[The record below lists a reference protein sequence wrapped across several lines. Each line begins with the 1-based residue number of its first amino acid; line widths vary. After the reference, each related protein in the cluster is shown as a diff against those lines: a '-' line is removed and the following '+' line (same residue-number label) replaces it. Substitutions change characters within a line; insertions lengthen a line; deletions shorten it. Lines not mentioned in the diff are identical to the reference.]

1 MYYVKPLTAGDVH
14 YVASIMS
21 EISNI
26 TALHSTYHSL
36 AEWKCIF
43 DENACDA
50 DEENYLICA
59 DHDVCAWLKLN
70 GLQNE
75 DVAWISMLVVADKY
89 KHQGVGKFAVEYA
102 FEYLHSKGFN
112 QIGVQTTEDNNAAK
126 NLYEKCGFSIVEP
139 KKFKTE
145 DGTNTNSHVMLK
157 TLEQTKYSL
166 VIPNATHE
174 EAYIQMMDKW
184 ESIEKKIQ
192 PELLRRYSKSLGA
205 NVSYSKWLE
214 WCKDDRTTGSM
225 LSTGVPCTLYF
236 FVDDTSE
243 ILGAIE
249 INQKNTYRGHLHA
262 GIVPWHRSKGLG
274 TKMLKSSLEICR
286 NVGMTSVDIVLYK
299 SNKSAIKTI
308 LKNGG
313 VLKDEFFEDKKWSQR
328 YVVIIK

>member
-1 MYYVKPLTAGDVH
+1 MYYVKPLTADDVH

-21 EISNI
+21 ETRNI

-36 AEWKCIF
+36 SEWKYIF

-50 DEENYLICA
+50 DEENFLICS
-59 DHDVCAWLKLN
+59 DNDVCAWLKLN
-70 GLQNE
+70 GLLNA
-75 DVAWISMLVVADKY
+75 DTAWISMLVVSDKY

-112 QIGVQTTEDNNAAK
+112 QIGIQTTKDNVAAI
-126 NLYEKCGFSIVEP
+126 NLYKKYGFNIVEL

-145 DGTNTNSHVMLK
+145 YGTKTKAYVMMK
-157 TLEQTKYSL
+157 TLEPKKYSL
-166 VIPNATHE
+166 VIPDETYE
-174 EAYIQMMDKW
+174 EAYVQMMVKW
-184 ESIEKKIQ
+184 ESVEDNIQ

-214 WCKDDRTTGSM
+214 LCEDDRTTGSM

-249 INQKNTYRGHLHA
+249 INQKNTHRGHLHA
-262 GIVPWHRSKGLG
+262 GIVPWHRGKGLG
-274 TKMLKSSLEICR
+274 TKMLESALEICR
-286 NVGMTSVDIVLYK
+286 NMGMTSVDIVPYM

-308 LKNGG
+308 IKNGG
-313 VLKDEFFEDKKWSQR
+313 ILIDEFYEDEKWSQR
-328 YVVIIK
+328 YTISL

>member
-1 MYYVKPLTAGDVH
+1 MYYAKPLITEDIH

-21 EISNI
+21 ETSNI
-26 TALHSTYHSL
+26 AALHSTYHSL

-43 DENACDA
+43 EENAYDA
-50 DEENYLICA
+50 DEENFLICS
-59 DHDVCAWLKLN
+59 DNDVCAWLKLN
-70 GLQNE
+70 GLKNK
-75 DVAWISMLVVADKY
+75 DIAWISMLVVSDKH
-89 KHQGVGKFAVEYA
+89 KHKGVGTFAVEFA

-126 NLYEKCGFSIVEP
+126 NLYEKYGFGITEI
-139 KKFKTE
+139 KKFKAE
-145 DGTNTNSHVMLK
+145 DGTNTKAYVMLK

-166 VIPNATHE
+166 VIPDATHE
-174 EAYIQMMDKW
+174 EAYIQMMDRW
-184 ESIEKKIQ
+184 EAMEKNIQ

-214 WCKDDRTTGSM
+214 WCKDDRTTSSM

-236 FVDDTSE
+236 FVDDTNE

-249 INQKNTYRGHLHA
+249 INQKNTHRGHLHS
-262 GIVPWHRSKGLG
+262 GIAPWHRGKGVG
-274 TKMLKSSLEICR
+274 TKMLESALEICR
-286 NVGMTSVDIVLYK
+286 NMGMTSIDIVPYK

-313 VLKDEFFEDKKWSQR
+313 VLMDEFFEDEKWSQR
-328 YVVIIK
+328 YTISL

>member
-1 MYYVKPLTAGDVH
+1 MYYVKPLIADDVH

-21 EISNI
+21 ETSNI
-26 TALHSTYHSL
+26 TALHSKHHLL

-43 DENACDA
+43 EENDYDA
-50 DEENYLICA
+50 DEENFLICA
-59 DHDVCAWLKLN
+59 DNDVCAWLKLN
-70 GLQNE
+70 GLQNK
-75 DVAWISMLVVADKY
+75 DTAWISMLVVADKY
-89 KHQGVGKFAVEYA
+89 KHQGVGKFAVEFA

-126 NLYEKCGFSIVEP
+126 NLYMKSGFSIAEI
-139 KKFKTE
+139 KKFKAE
-145 DGTNTNSHVMLK
+145 DGTKINSYVMLK
-157 TLEQTKYSL
+157 TLESKKYSL
-166 VIPNATHE
+166 VLPDKNHE

-184 ESIEKKIQ
+184 ESIEENIQ

-214 WCKDDRTTGSM
+214 WCEDDRITGSM

-236 FVDDTSE
+236 FVDDTGE

-249 INQKNTYRGHLHA
+249 INQKNTHRGHLHA
-262 GIVPWHRSKGLG
+262 GIVPWHRGKGLG
-274 TKMLKSSLEICR
+274 TIMLELALNICKDM
-286 NVGMTSVDIVLYK
+286 GMTSVDIVSYK

-313 VLKDEFFEDKKWSQR
+313 TLMDEFYEDEKWSQR
-328 YVVIIK
+328 YTIQL